1 MSEPVR
7 TATAELDVSHHQFFL
22 LDGPVKLP
30 MDTPARANGL
40 VVPEPG
46 AVVVLTGIHTGAVN
60 VLERLH
66 HTEPPV
72 DVTEWDDV
80 VEVSF
85 EAPHGRMI
93 ATPLMTDAPPDL
105 LTVSFHGPGS
115 YRLRVH
121 VRGRDH
127 AVDLAPEEV
136 VETYLLS
143 VWPAPIA
150 AEVVHKQTD
159 AYGAGIR
166 ARTQRT

>member
-1 MSEPVR
+1 MSEPPR
-7 TATAELDVSHHQFFL
+7 TATGELDVSHHQFFL
-22 LDGPVKLP
+22 LDDPVKFP
-30 MDTPARANGL
+30 TDTVGRRNGL
-40 VVPEPG
+40 VGTAPG
-46 AVVVLTGIHTGAVN
+46 AVVVLTGIHTGVVN
-60 VLERLH
+60 VIEQLH

-93 ATPLMTDAPPDL
+93 ATPLMTDPPPDL
-105 LTVSFHGPGS
+105 LTLSFHGPGP

-121 VRGRDH
+121 ARGRDN

-143 VWPAPIA
+143 VWPAPVA

-166 ARTQRT
+166 A